1 MMHISGRQG
10 SEAAQYKHTTST
22 TSKQRIWTT
31 MTVTRIVARDDAR
44 EFSTSCGNFA
54 PKKVTTLCVTSTG
67 PNLLYKILFLR
78 NRNRHTGTIIPVMNN
93 CNVKAVRH
101 DTA

>member
-1 MMHISGRQG
+1 
-10 SEAAQYKHTTST
+10 
-22 TSKQRIWTT
+22 

-78 NRNRHTGTIIPVMNN
+78 NRNLMSYCLVWIYEDASWLEHVYGDYMTVNYVWDFQVCMLPPLMLNSSS
-93 CNVKAVRH
+93 
-101 DTA
+101 